1 VSLTSAHRLG
11 PAIGLG
17 LLLTL
22 AALPGIGRADEDD
35 DNKKKNNNETQQSTS
50 KNKKNT
56 ANQSSAPDLEVTGL
70 TLLTNALGQVSE
82 REVMFRVAN
91 IGSGDAP
98 ATTARIEITGPVVN
112 VSGSSAAVVRTV
124 SVPALQAG
132 GNPFYGTAELPGICD
147 GHIVTVS
154 VDLRGDTSAGNNSA
168 GPTKVCPELPPP
180 SAGGVGG
187 TLDQARRQGTGLSL
201 PNPGA
206 QNTVDYGDAAV
217 IPEHMRRGTHTLVFE
232 PSASVL
238 AVKTTSGGV
247 TGDYLVNRDDNPV
260 GWAQKEEPLGYKTM
274 VAQIAVKFDLGPLD
288 ELPRKIVTGALL
300 TFDEQ
305 ALYWTDSEGHDR
317 FVAGCVAVLGT
328 ATVDWASQPG
338 INALIPN
345 QEYDNVIPGASR
357 EWDVTDHVQQELRYK
372 SDAPLRYG
380 YVLRGALEDVEGD
393 DDTSCMSRI
402 SNIRLR
408 VTYDVPAN

>member
-1 VSLTSAHRLG
+1 VSRPSTYRLG
-11 PAIGLG
+11 SSLG
-17 LLLTL
+17 LTLLL
-22 AALPGIGRADEDD
+22 AWLALPGIGRADDD
-35 DNKKKNNNETQQSTS
+35 DDKKKNNNETQQSTS

-56 ANQSSAPDLEVTGL
+56 SSRPDAPDLEVTGL
-70 TLLTNALGQVSE
+70 TLQTNALGQVSD

-91 IGSGDAP
+91 IGSDDAP
-98 ATTARIEITGPVVN
+98 ATTARVEITGPVVN
-112 VSGSSAAVVRTV
+112 VTGSGSAVVRSV
-124 SVPALQAG
+124 PVPALKAG
-132 GNPFYGTAELPGICD
+132 ANPFYATAELPGVCD
-147 GHIVTVS
+147 GHIVKVS
-154 VDLRGDTSAGNNSA
+154 VDLKGDAAAGNNSD

-180 SAGGVGG
+180 SAGAVGG

-206 QNTVDYGDAAV
+206 QNTVDYGDAAI
-217 IPEHMRRGTHTLVFE
+217 IPEHMRPGTHTLVFE
-232 PSASVL
+232 PSASVV
-238 AVKTTSGGV
+238 AFKKTSSYA
-247 TGDYLVNRDDNPV
+247 TGDYLVNYTDNPV
-260 GWAQKEEPLGYKTM
+260 GWAQDETPLGFKTI
-274 VAQIAVKFDLGPLD
+274 VAQVAVKFDLGQLD
-288 ELPRKIVTGALL
+288 ELPRKIVTGAVL

-305 ALYWTDSEGHDR
+305 PLYWTDSEGHDR

-345 QEYDNVIPGASR
+345 QEYDNVIPSASR

-372 SDAPLRYG
+372 SDVSLRYG